1 MIKQIVKNNKKYATI
16 IYSEYK
22 PANEVNEILDSNSSI
37 QFLAF
42 TKNKNQII
50 KPHRANIKK
59 KITNDNNEI
68 LIIKKGLVEIY
79 IFDLKKILIKK
90 IKLKTNDIVIFYD
103 CYHALK
109 FLKKT
114 LLLEF
119 KNGPYNR
126 KTDIPKRFDFDLL

>member
-59 KITNDNNEI
+59 KLLMITM
-68 LIIKKGLVEIY
+68 KS
-79 IFDLKKILIKK
+79 
-90 IKLKTNDIVIFYD
+90 
-103 CYHALK
+103 
-109 FLKKT
+109 
-114 LLLEF
+114 
-119 KNGPYNR
+119 
-126 KTDIPKRFDFDLL
+126 